1 MSKGSSFLFKHMH
14 VTRIPL
20 SNTIYSSLHITLFY
34 QLPNQSKH
42 EQNENEYIHMR
53 LHVLLAVYHIR
64 KNELSS
70 YTFYSPDFVYL
81 PSNSFEQLYTRKY
94 AVTVMSQIQNLYF
107 TMNLMCF

>member
-42 EQNENEYIHMR
+42 EQNENEYIHMH
-53 LHVLLAVYHIR
+53 LHVLLA
-64 KNELSS
+64 
-70 YTFYSPDFVYL
+70 YTISV
-81 PSNSFEQLYTRKY
+81 
-94 AVTVMSQIQNLYF
+94 
-107 TMNLMCF
+107 TMNYRHTHFIPQTLSITF